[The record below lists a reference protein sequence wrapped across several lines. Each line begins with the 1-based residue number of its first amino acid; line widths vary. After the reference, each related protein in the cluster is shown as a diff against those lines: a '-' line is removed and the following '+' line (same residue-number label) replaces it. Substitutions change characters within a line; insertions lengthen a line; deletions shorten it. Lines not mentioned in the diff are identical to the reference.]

1 MISASF
7 YPAVWQGLLIVPAL
21 LLFKLYQNRNP
32 VEFVNAGTFRGDLFF
47 RLRVV
52 EITLPPLRERPG
64 DIPLLASRFLRE
76 FAKEKQKSMNDFT
89 AGALESLMN
98 YSWSGPHGV
107 AVVLIS
113 IRANNET

>member
-1 MISASF
+1 
-7 YPAVWQGLLIVPAL
+7 LLRTFGRVGSNKTLTADVRLVADINKNL
-21 LLFKLYQNRNP
+21 EEL
-32 VEFVNAGTFRGDLFF
+32 VNAGTFRGDLFF

-98 YSWSGPHGV
+98 YSWPGHHGV

-113 IRANNET
+113 IRANNETQLL